1 MSIQKVVIFTLGTRG
16 DIQPYLYL
24 ARALKSAG
32 FVPTIAT
39 HPCWKSLVD
48 HAGVGFSPIGPDIDI
63 SCEAAAIREKSAHW
77 LIGAM
82 KTMKFVFKIIEWAA
96 DEIYRLC
103 KSADLVIASH
113 SHIGAIEAQAC
124 HKPMIS
130 VTLQPEMIPQPL
142 KPRTEAQRLSEK
154 LIGAAVN
161 PMMIGPY
168 NKIRKKYGLGPMKA
182 IDEIMSPYLNLI
194 PVSTCVVPKN
204 PYWEETN
211 QVVGYWYEENEAFE
225 PAPELLQFLES
236 GSKPVIVALGAMAF
250 ESREEKSKLDLLIHA
265 FQQTGMKAVIQG
277 FDETLKSYK
286 LPESVMR
293 AGSIPHSLAFPPGL
307 LRHPSRRLWDFSF
320 RNARRKAQHR
330 DPACSGPISVGEQ
343 NIRITRRDEA
353 DQGERPERE
362 APD

>member
-1 MSIQKVVIFTLGTRG
+1 
-16 DIQPYLYL
+16 
-24 ARALKSAG
+24 
-32 FVPTIAT
+32 
-39 HPCWKSLVD
+39 
-48 HAGVGFSPIGPDIDI
+48 
-63 SCEAAAIREKSAHW
+63 
-77 LIGAM
+77 
-82 KTMKFVFKIIEWAA
+82 MKFVFKIIEGAT

-204 PYWEETN
+204 PYWEKTN